1 MERNTKKLAQ
11 LSARTDRQ
19 LVELI
24 SVRLDRGFAYAR
36 VLAARESQ
44 APGAAEREFEQCA
57 ENAWREAHHL
67 LPALRGVSET
77 DRAALLRRAG
87 ILREVLDQFAAE
99 TAPIKRAA
107 CF

>member
-1 MERNTKKLAQ
+1 MERHTKKLAQ
-11 LSARTDRQ
+11 LRARTDRQ

-24 SVRLDRGFAYAR
+24 SARLDRGFAYAR
-36 VLAARESQ
+36 VLAARYSQ
-44 APGAAEREFEQCA
+44 AQGAAVREFEQRA

-67 LPALRGVSET
+67 LPALNGIAGT

-99 TAPIKRAA
+99 TVPIRRAA